1 MNSDA
6 PLARIYDLATLSEA
20 GDEIAIAVAGDD
32 LTRLAEWAGVD
43 RVDRFEGK
51 ISLRKLA
58 PGRFAYDAVL
68 SADVVQ
74 SCVVTLEPV
83 RSHIARS
90 FARTLHYTPRG
101 PVRDEGLLTLAAGD
115 DDAPDEIAST
125 RFDLAGPLL
134 EEFSLAIDPYP
145 RVPGVAFEPP
155 EDAASPPDNPFAV
168 LKRLK
173 EKGG

>member
-1 MNSDA
+1 MK
-6 PLARIYDLATLSEA
+6 PIERIYDLAKLSEA
-20 GDEIAIAVAGDD
+20 GDEVQIRASADD

-43 RVDRFEGK
+43 RVECFEGK
-51 ISLRKLA
+51 VSLRKLS
-58 PGRFAYDAVL
+58 PTRFGYEAVL

-83 RSHIARS
+83 KSHIARS
-90 FARTLHYTPRG
+90 FVRVLHYSSGRPM
-101 PVRDEGLLTLAAGD
+101 RDEGQLTLAAGED
-115 DDAPDEIAST
+115 EAPDEIAST
-125 RFDLAGPLL
+125 RFDLAEPLL

-155 EDAASPPDNPFAV
+155 EAAASPAENPFAV

-173 EKGG
+173 QEGG

>member
-1 MNSDA
+1 MKELA
-6 PLARIYDLATLSEA
+6 PIEKIYDLASLSEA
-20 GDEIAIAVAGDD
+20 GDEVEIKPKADD
-32 LTRLAEWAGVD
+32 LARLAEWAGVD
-43 RVDRFEGK
+43 RVDRFEGG
-51 ISLRKLA
+51 ITLRKLS
-58 PGRFAYDAVL
+58 PTRFAYDAVL

-74 SCVVTLEPV
+74 PCVVTLDPV
-83 RSHIARS
+83 RTHIARS
-90 FARTLHYTPRG
+90 FGRTLHYTPRK
-101 PVRDEGLLTLAAGD
+101 PEKAEGLLTLAAGD
-115 DDAPDEIAST
+115 DDAPDEITST

-155 EDAASPPDNPFAV
+155 ESAAPPESPFAV